1 MAESPD
7 NTRYYSWRTPGVGD
21 VGSYQV
27 AGVPYLSG
35 SEALGEE
42 EEDRHTFSSLAK
54 SVTVVNHG
62 THAIRV
68 AFAPT
73 GSMST
78 PATTHHYVTV
88 SGALA
93 AAGATGRASTLVLN
107 GRMKDVYISQPYGG
121 TTQYDIYAE
130 LTNIDS
136 GQMATPTGSGISE

>member
-1 MAESPD
+1 MG
-7 NTRYYSWRTPGVGD
+7 RYYNYGTPGLLN
-21 VGSYQV
+21 VGSYQI
-27 AGVPYLSG
+27 AGLPYLSG
-35 SEALGEE
+35 SEALATGN
-42 EEDRHTFSSLAK
+42 EDRHSFDPLAK
-54 SVTVVNHG
+54 SITVVNHG

-93 AAGATGRASTLVLN
+93 ADGKTGRASSLVLD

-130 LTNIDS
+130 LTNIAS
-136 GQMATPTGSGISE
+136 GEMVVPTGSGISE